1 MKKLSLIE
9 QDGGFILESRE
20 EVRIVDKRT
29 RAFLMTLKD
38 IVDIFMIAVCLC
50 YVIGDKAPNSLTIV
64 AILYL
69 YIDVAVLL
77 YKRHLRSL

>member
-1 MKKLSLIE
+1 VKIVGKKIKALLW
-9 QDGGFILESRE
+9 
-20 EVRIVDKRT
+20 
-29 RAFLMTLKD
+29 TLKN

-64 AILYL
+64 ATLYL

-77 YKRHLRSL
+77 YKRHLREL